1 MGRVADAFF
10 LPDGDGW
17 RATSHT
23 RGPWSPEHQHGGPPA
38 ALIAHVIEAAAAPE
52 LFVAR
57 LTVDF
62 LRPVP
67 IDRLR
72 VRVEPLRTGA
82 KVQRLIGL
90 LLHAETVV
98 AHAVV
103 TLIRREAVSVKPVSG
118 ATALPPPEM
127 SRPFQF
133 PFFREPDGYHTAM
146 ETRLARGE
154 FGTGR
159 VAAWMRQRVPVV
171 PEAPPSPLE
180 RVLVAADSGSG
191 VSAAIDHRRQS
202 AINADLTLA
211 LFRSLEGDWV
221 GLDSVS
227 IYEANGVGL
236 ADTRIFDARQVG
248 APGVLRYDPGAHPPH
263 RALSGGVECSP
274 DPLRVDQGSR
284 RHHQEG
290 APASCSL
297 T

>member
-1 MGRVADAFF
+1 MTDAFF
-10 LPDGDGW
+10 LPDGDSW

-23 RGPWSPEHQHGGPPA
+23 RGPWSPVHQHGGPPT
-38 ALIAHVIEAAAAPE
+38 ALIAHVVQAMAPE
-52 LFVAR
+52 MFIAR

-72 VRVEPLRTGA
+72 VQIQPLRSGA
-82 KVQRLIGL
+82 KVQRVVGQ
-90 LLHAETVV
+90 LLHADRVV

-103 TLIRREAVSVKPVSG
+103 TLIRREAVPVQVGSE
-118 ATALPPPEM
+118 AEPLPPPEA

-159 VAAWMRQRVPVV
+159 VAVWMRQRVPLI
-171 PEAPPSPLE
+171 PNEQPSPLE

-191 VSAAIDHRRQS
+191 VSAALDQRLQS
-202 AINADLTLA
+202 AVNPDLTVA
-211 LFRSLEGDWV
+211 LSRPLEGEWV

-227 IYEANGVGL
+227 IYEPSGIGL
-236 ADTRIFDARQVG
+236 ADTRICDARG
-248 APGVLRYDPGAHPPH
+248 TIGRVLQGLVLEAR
-263 RALSGGVECSP
+263 RAGG
-274 DPLRVDQGSR
+274 
-284 RHHQEG
+284 
-290 APASCSL
+290 
-297 T
+297 